1 MPDLCS
7 GPQSVHSSDY
17 KDKQFRDT
25 PTLLLH
31 LGDAHLRKKTQ
42 AEKIKDPAT
51 HHIGGTTLIPSE
63 LMHIIKYCL
72 LACIETLLGSGYFSK

>member
-1 MPDLCS
+1 MPALGS

-31 LGDAHLRKKTQ
+31 LGDAYLLKKTQ

-51 HHIGGTTLIPSE
+51 HHIN
-63 LMHIIKYCL
+63 
-72 LACIETLLGSGYFSK
+72 SK